1 MAQNPQQQH
10 TEKEIVAGCAANS
23 RYYQEILYR
32 KYFPVMLKMCMRY
45 TEDRDVALEIINNG
59 FLKVFQKIDTF
70 TFSGSLE
77 GWIRRVVFHCLSDY
91 FRQNNSRKFDFLEL
105 DGRDA
110 PTRSSALSDLYL
122 EDILNLVDRLPD
134 VSQRVFR
141 LYAIE
146 GYTHAEIGELLNMSE
161 GTSKW
166 YLSIARKELKEMI
179 NRQLNNQRKYAG

>member
-1 MAQNPQQQH
+1 MAQNPQQH
-10 TEKEIVAGCAANS
+10 TEQEIVAGCVANS
-23 RYYQEILYR
+23 RYYQELLYR
-32 KYFPVMLKMCMRY
+32 KYFPVMLRMCMRY

-59 FLKVFQKIDTF
+59 FLKVFQKIDSF

-91 FRQNNSRKFDFLEL
+91 FRQNSTRKFDFLEL

-110 PTRSSALSDLYL
+110 PTRSSALSNLYL
-122 EDILNLVDRLPD
+122 EDILSLVDRLPD
-134 VSQRVFR
+134 VSQKVFR

-146 GYTHAEIGELLNMSE
+146 GYTHAEIGELLSMSE

-179 NRQLNNQRKYAG
+179 NRQLNNQRNYAG

>member
-1 MAQNPQQQH
+1 MAQDLQH
-10 TEKEIVAGCAANS
+10 AEKEIVAGCAANS

-32 KYFPVMLKMCMRY
+32 KYFPVMLRMCMRY

-77 GWIRRVVFHCLSDY
+77 GWIRRIVFHCLSDY
-91 FRQNNSRKFDFLEL
+91 FRQNTRKFDFLEL
-105 DGRDA
+105 DGREA
-110 PTRSSALSDLYL
+110 PTRSNALSNLYL
-122 EDILNLVDRLPD
+122 EDILSLVERLPE
-134 VSQRVFR
+134 VSQNVFR

-146 GYTHAEIGELLNMSE
+146 GYTHAEIGEKMNMSE

-179 NRQLNNQRKYAG
+179 NRQLNNQRNYAG